1 MRKVRASNGSSGGLW
16 PSQTE
21 IDCQCCMGAEEAG
34 DELESD
40 AEANEQLQ
48 QRRQRF
54 WWTSTTLD
62 EIVDFV
68 QANRAE
74 IADLKKKKQVPRES
88 RCPAVSGLIFG
99 FSWHSLCHLQVS
111 R

>member
-1 MRKVRASNGSSGGLW
+1 MGYGRRRLRLTVNDVSD
-16 PSQTE
+16 T
-21 IDCQCCMGAEEAG
+21 GAEEAG

-40 AEANEQLQ
+40 AEANDLLQ

-74 IADLKKKKQVPRES
+74 IADLKKKKVVPGES
-88 RCPAVSGLIFG
+88 RCHAVSGLI
-99 FSWHSLCHLQVS
+99 
-111 R
+111 